1 MSALCKYTP
10 VRENNSFIN
19 LHRVLPMNIL
29 LLITEIYMLV
39 NSKIV
44 KRERLNP
51 QYCYCGGNMCVYIY
65 IL

>member
-29 LLITEIYMLV
+29 LLITGIYMLV
-39 NSKIV
+39 N
-44 KRERLNP
+44 
-51 QYCYCGGNMCVYIY
+51 
-65 IL
+65 